1 MVGGELGAQ
10 ANVIFELNSFHL
22 GLFGI
27 VHSNT
32 ASTGKAYFGDDE
44 LKRDNS
50 KTLQQ
55 LYCSF
60 KTLKRN
66 YLRNLWNWSV
76 MVNSSE
82 MQKKSE
88 ANSCEANLFL
98 AMLRTT
104 IIAPIIPILLYLIW
118 DT

>member
-10 ANVIFELNSFHL
+10 ANVIFELNSFDL

-32 ASTGKAYFGDDE
+32 ASTGKAYFGEDE
-44 LKRDNS
+44 LGRDNS

-76 MVNSSE
+76 TVNSSE

-104 IIAPIIPILLYLIW
+104 IIAPIIPILLYLKW